1 MKDAEPVR
9 TDLDPRYSNQEAEAT
24 AWPVAVARLREA
36 EIFWLAT
43 VRPDSR
49 PHVTPLLGVWHDGAL
64 HFTTGPEERKSRNLT
79 SNQHV
84 VLTTGTNTLRA
95 GYDLV
100 VEGDAV
106 LVTDEARLRE
116 LAKAWEHKYGP
127 DWAFEVA
134 DGAFTHAGGGSTSLV
149 FAVAPRQVF
158 GFGKGEPYSQTRWQF
173 G

>member
-1 MKDAEPVR
+1 MKEAEPVR
-9 TDLDPRYSNQEAEAT
+9 TDLDSRYSDEEAEAT
-24 AWPVAVARLREA
+24 AWSVAVARLRDA

-49 PHVTPLLGVWHDGAL
+49 PHVTPLLGVWQDGAL

-84 VLTTGTNTLRA
+84 VLTTGNNALSE

-106 LVTDEARLRE
+106 LVTDEVRLRE
-116 LAKAWEHKYGP
+116 LSKAWEHKYGH

-134 DGAFTHAGGGSTSLV
+134 DGAFAHATGGRSLV